1 MGVFMDGLRKLDDA
15 EINDALCELQ
25 SGWTNEGASIIKTF
39 TFDSFTE
46 AADFVAA
53 VGELSD
59 DLEGH
64 YPDEILVRGQVVRL
78 RLSTHTVQG
87 VSEADID
94 LAELADDIVEGALA
108 YAVSTRFLDDD
119 DADDDDDE
127 GG

>member
-1 MGVFMDGLRKLDDA
+1 MDTRKLDEA

-25 SGWTNEGASIIKTF
+25 SGWTNEGTAITKTF

-53 VGELSD
+53 LGELSD

-64 YPDEILVRGQVVRL
+64 HPDEVLVRGQVVRL
-78 RLSTHTVQG
+78 RLHTHDVQG
-87 VSEADID
+87 VSDADLD

-108 YAVSTRFLDDD
+108 YAVANRVLGDDE
-119 DADDDDDE
+119 DDDE
-127 GG
+127 GVAGD